1 MYLIKSQSVFQFI
14 TLLIVFII
22 VLAATYFTTRW
33 IANYQKGASISGNI
47 EVIEVRRITNTKSIE
62 IIRIGE
68 EYFAL
73 AIGKDEINLIGRLNK
88 EQLNLDKTV
97 KNSTGQSFKLIL
109 NKMKKNSNDE
119 LLQNSGNDEGNNI
132 EDVNTEVIN
141 TEDDS
146 NEDRE
151 HIINKDIE

>member
-97 KNSTGQSFKLIL
+97 KNSTGQSFKIGRA
-109 NKMKKNSNDE
+109 SC
-119 LLQNSGNDEGNNI
+119 
-132 EDVNTEVIN
+132 
-141 TEDDS
+141 
-146 NEDRE
+146 RE
-151 HIINKDIE
+151 RV